1 MNISYILYDKDTG
14 EIKRMHQSPNISNP
28 NGYCVLMVDDLM
40 IGVENTHRVDHETLE
55 LVPK

>member
-1 MNISYILYDKDTG
+1 MQIAYILYEKETG
-14 EIKRMHQSPNISNP
+14 EIMGVNQSPNISNP

-40 IGVENTHRVDHETLE
+40 IGIENTHRVDHETLE